1 MATIL
6 IISEDIKIQ
15 DSLQRILQEQSYE
28 VTTTNHFKSALTSIE
43 DLRPDL
49 ILYAWLSEGVEA
61 LSAIQALKSH
71 AHLTNAAYLLLTT
84 PELINSQFSDLE
96 TLINDWIF
104 DPIAADEL
112 TRRISHALKKTSTST
127 NSVEASS
134 PQLQQTLEELDFAKQ
149 RLIKGEKF
157 STLGQMMSGIIH
169 EINNPISVVKGNV
182 SHVTDYAQDLI
193 DLVELYGEEYPEPT
207 PEIEER
213 IEEIDLEFLLED
225 LPQVLTS
232 MKSGAERI
240 RDLVES
246 LRSMYRVDDSE
257 EQVVDLHQILDNIV
271 LILQSK
277 LKGKKGRG
285 ITVIKDYGQVPS
297 VKCYP
302 GQLNQAF
309 MNLLNN
315 AIDALE
321 ERRLETDSDEPTIWI
336 QTEIISEKESE
347 SSKAPQAIIRIK
359 DNGTGISD
367 DVKKNI
373 FEPFFTTKS
382 IGTATGFGLNT
393 CHQVIVETHRG
404 QLECVSQ
411 PGEGTELIVSIPVA

>member
-28 VTTTNHFKSALTSIE
+28 VTTTDHFKSALTSVE
-43 DLRPDL
+43 TLEPEL
-49 ILYAWLSEGVEA
+49 ILYTWLSDRVEA
-61 LSAIQALKSH
+61 LSEIRALKSH
-71 AHLTNAAYLLLTT
+71 AHLANAAYLLLTT
-84 PELINSQFSDLE
+84 PDLINSQFSDLE
-96 TLINDWIF
+96 TLIEDWLF
-104 DPIAADEL
+104 DPITADEL
-112 TRRISHALKKTSTST
+112 TRRVSRGLKKTPTSSD
-127 NSVEASS
+127 SVEASS
-134 PQLQQTLEELDFAKQ
+134 PQLEQTLEELHFAQQ

-182 SHVTDYAQDLI
+182 SHVTDYTQDLI

-232 MKSGAERI
+232 MKSAAERI

-246 LRSMYRVDDSE
+246 LRGMYRVDDSE
-257 EQVVDLHQILDNIV
+257 EQVVNLHQILDNIV

-321 ERRLETDSDEPTIWI
+321 ERCLETDSDEPTIWI
-336 QTEIISEKESE
+336 QTEMTSDQE
-347 SSKAPQAIIRIK
+347 SSETPQAIIRIK

-373 FEPFFTTKS
+373 FEPFFTTKP

-393 CHQVIVETHRG
+393 CHQVIVETHHG

-411 PGEGTELIVSIPVA
+411 PGEGTELIVSIPVI